1 MNEEELKKEYRNLK
15 NRTAPDLWNRIDA
28 GLTSRA
34 QKETETPVEKKTG
47 TGTPEPKVIRF
58 KKSWAYAL
66 SGAAAV
72 IILAVGLSSG
82 RMHGTATA
90 PIAPA
95 GSATTAE
102 AAAMAQPVPSVSSTT
117 TASAQPTA
125 AAAKAAADNRAS
137 ARSENRVFAEN
148 APDTAMQEPAE
159 APQAEVFAA
168 ATSSLP
174 SGVTRSGSVLT
185 DRNASLYA
193 AIGKTFGLS
202 DDALSSVSCLYTYVD
217 LNHDNTEEVLAC
229 VTGNSV
235 PDGKCILWLSK
246 YPDMKVIQEWDSA
259 EAPVII
265 SDETS
270 GGANELIMNITG
282 ENGEVKHL
290 LLAYSGGHYAALS
303 DAEEV
308 NDYDSIR
315 GTAVLCSE

>member
-1 MNEEELKKEYRNLK
+1 MNEEELKKEYRDLK
-15 NRTAPDLWNRIDA
+15 NRTVPDLWNRIDA
-28 GLTSRA
+28 GLAPHA
-34 QKETETPVEKKTG
+34 QKETESPVEKTG
-47 TGTPEPKVIRF
+47 AETPEPKVIRF
-58 KKSWAYAL
+58 KKSWAYTL

-82 RMHGTATA
+82 RMHGTSTA

-95 GSATTAE
+95 GSATTAA
-102 AAAMAQPVPSVSSTT
+102 AAAMAQPVPSVSST
-117 TASAQPTA
+117 AAAAAQPT

-137 ARSENRVFAEN
+137 ARSEDRVFAEN
-148 APDTAMQEPAE
+148 APDNAMQEPAE

-168 ATSSLP
+168 ASPSLP
-174 SGVTRSGSVLT
+174 SGVTRSGSVST

-202 DDALSSVSCLYTYVD
+202 GDALSSVSCRYTCVD
-217 LNHDNTEEVLAC
+217 LNHDNTEEVLAF
-229 VTGNSV
+229 VTGSSV

-246 YPDMKVIQEWDSA
+246 DPDMKVIQEWDSA

-265 SDETS
+265 SDEIS
-270 GGANELIMNITG
+270 GGANELVMNITG

-290 LLAYSGGHYAALS
+290 LLTCSGGHYTALS

-308 NDYDSIR
+308 NDYGSIR
-315 GTAVLCSE
+315 GTAVLCSD